1 MVAVMSAVVGR
12 TVLPRTVGGSNTGM
26 TPVSSS
32 SASRFDAAIVDLD
45 GTMVDTIG
53 DFEQSLGAML
63 VELGSAP
70 LPRETVMRLIG
81 KGSEHLVQSA
91 LPLAGLAQQDPVAA
105 LAIYF
110 RHYERING
118 RFSSVFPGVPEGLA
132 ALRASGLRL
141 ACLTNKPLAFAV
153 GLLEANGLACYFEHV
168 FGGDSFA
175 RKKPDP
181 LPMQETCR
189 ALGSEPSR
197 TLAVGDSANDAQ
209 AASAAGCAVAL
220 VGYGYNHGEPI
231 RSVKADFYLDSLA
244 ELAPLLA

>member
-1 MVAVMSAVVGR
+1 MDARPGKVGR
-12 TVLPRTVGGSNTGM
+12 TVLPPAVGGSNTAM
-26 TPVSSS
+26 TLVPSST
-32 SASRFDAAIVDLD
+32 ARRFDAAIVDLD
-45 GTMVDTIG
+45 GTMVDTLG

-63 VELGSAP
+63 VELGAAP
-70 LPRETVMRLIG
+70 LPRDMVMRLIG

-91 LPLAGLAQQDPVAA
+91 LPLAGLAQQDPAEA

-110 RHYERING
+110 RHYEGING
-118 RFSSVFPGVPEGLA
+118 RFSSVFAGVPEGLA

-153 GLLEANGLACYFEHV
+153 GLLKANGLDAYFDHV

-181 LPMQETCR
+181 LPMLETCR
-189 ALGSEPSR
+189 ALGTAPSR
-197 TLAVGDSANDAQ
+197 TVAVGDSGNDAQ

-220 VGYGYNHGEPI
+220 VSYGYNHGEPI
-231 RSVKADFYLDSLA
+231 RSVQADFYLDSLM
-244 ELAPLLA
+244 ELAPRLG